1 MAEQNL
7 FGFIWNIQ
15 VKWLHLVKPLC
26 KNQKGGWISGCIPA
40 FFHSPTPSN
49 NKSLMRKAR
58 ARKARINLR
67 KLQGTIKRSS
77 NGNCIN
83 LSAQIHY

>member
-26 KNQKGGWISGCIPA
+26 KYQKGGWISGCIPA
-40 FFHSPTPSN
+40 FFPLPHPFKQQVT
-49 NKSLMRKAR
+49 
-58 ARKARINLR
+58 
-67 KLQGTIKRSS
+67 QEESS
-77 NGNCIN
+77 
-83 LSAQIHY
+83 SKKT